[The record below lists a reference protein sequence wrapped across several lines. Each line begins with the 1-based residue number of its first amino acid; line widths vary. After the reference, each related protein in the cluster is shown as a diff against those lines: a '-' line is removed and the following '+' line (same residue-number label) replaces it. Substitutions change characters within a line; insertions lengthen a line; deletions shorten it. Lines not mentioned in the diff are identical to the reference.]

1 MVREFAD
8 CPMTCM
14 ADGRKMLNLQYVE
27 GALCEFRKFVTEQPQ
42 LAVLCGKIR
51 ARSGLKYLPKC
62 GTAGGSEAASDY
74 ARWLSIVRCC
84 VVNTWNTPDRTDRKI
99 WAAADFGCSDR
110 RSASA
115 SVGAVCSSVFQ
126 GIKTTASAPYAGA
139 DVGRLHP
146 KMSARTA
153 AELGEIHDVLDMV
166 ITAVDSQYT
175 LATR

>member
-115 SVGAVCSSVFQ
+115 SVGAVCSSVPQ
-126 GIKTTASAPYAGA
+126 GIKQLQVPRMPVRMWADFIPRCRHVPRQSWERYTTF
-139 DVGRLHP
+139 L
-146 KMSARTA
+146 TW
-153 AELGEIHDVLDMV
+153 
-166 ITAVDSQYT
+166 
-175 LATR
+175 